1 MRFKAVIFDLVNTL
15 AYWKDEGD
23 SGKACEFL
31 RKRGYE
37 VYEQEFDAAF
47 KFVVFV
53 YFPRHGLDGCRD
65 MLNRICSCLE
75 LKVEEA
81 VLEELTELYLQHNR
95 MELHSDVIPTLK
107 KLKDEGIR
115 TAIATTTPK
124 FFFENVL
131 SQLRGLIDIVI
142 TGWEARAAKPSP
154 KIYQKTL
161 EKLGVNAKD
170 AVLVGDDQN
179 VDIRPAKQL
188 GMATVLIDRE
198 GRIES
203 HVADFKVKSLGELTN
218 GVFH

>member
-15 AYWKDEGD
+15 AYWKDTFD

-37 VYEQEFDAAF
+37 VYEQEFDSAF
-47 KFVVFV
+47 RFVVFV
-53 YFPRHGLDGCRD
+53 YFPRHGLDGYRD
-65 MLNRICSCLE
+65 MLNRICSYLE

-81 VLEELTELYLQHNR
+81 VLEELTELYLQHND
-95 MELHSDVIPTLK
+95 MELYSDVISTLK
-107 KLKDEGIR
+107 KLKDEGIK
-115 TAIATTTPK
+115 TAIATTTPR

-131 SQLRGLIDIVI
+131 SQLKGLIDIVI

-154 KIYQKTL
+154 KIYLKTL

-188 GMATVLIDRE
+188 GIFTVLIDRK
-198 GRIES
+198 GKIGS
-203 HVADFKVKSLGELTN
+203 HMADFKVRNLIEMIRRVLR
-218 GVFH
+218 

>member
-15 AYWKDEGD
+15 AYWKDEVD
-23 SGKACEFL
+23 SSKACEFL
-31 RKRGYE
+31 RKLGYE

-53 YFPRHGLDGCRD
+53 YFPRHGLDGYKD
-65 MLNRICSCLE
+65 MLNRICSYLE

-81 VLEELTELYLQHNR
+81 VLEELTELYLEHNR
-95 MELHSDVIPTLK
+95 MELYSDVISTLK

-124 FFFENVL
+124 FVFENVL
-131 SQLRGLIDIVI
+131 SQLKGLVDIVI
-142 TGWEARAAKPSP
+142 DGWEAHAAKPSP
-154 KIYQKTL
+154 NIYRKAL

-170 AVLVGDDQN
+170 AMLVGDDQN

-188 GMATVLIDRE
+188 GIVTVLIDRE
-198 GRIES
+198 GKIEF
-203 HVADFKVKSLGELTN
+203 HIADFKVKNLTEMIRR
-218 GVFH
+218 VLR